1 MLARGPEGKA
11 PAASALRLAS
21 EEKQGKAVSSHR
33 TPKEKREIVNLP
45 LEKIHRHPHNRT
57 IEAVSCMGLA
67 ESLKRRGL
75 LAPIRVRTVGE
86 HWNLPVGHVQLIDGE
101 RRYVAAGLAS
111 WDTIDAELVTISDE
125 AAEAEIAAANGQRE
139 QLNEIQMADRLDRL
153 QRPVQDGGA
162 GMTQT
167 AAAAEMGISQS
178 YASLLQ
184 SVAQLPECWRAAVIT
199 GEIPGSFLRPVTRFA
214 SCPEILGI
222 LWKDYEQDRNED
234 EILGILWKDYEQD
247 RNEDVEGHVNDYL
260 NWSSRKAVEQCV
272 NEVLANRTRPLRPD
286 DQCDDA
292 DWYRPDFEAESLT
305 PKELAGLQVITVP
318 GKHRPTQ
325 RCLNV
330 AAWTELQNRS
340 AGREHSGNGKS
351 KAGKSKPAKAGKPEP
366 TPAEVREAT
375 AKQDRE
381 LVAIIQRPQ
390 GLFELGLRLAMA
402 AQIRDLVVNRKGTE
416 ILNTVCHVLED
427 GTRDSAGGSY
437 LNSRVWRHEAQR
449 LMAAEHPI
457 KGTSPK
463 PLGKYPN
470 ADDYG
475 RYTLATL
482 MRSEDSLT
490 TGDRIQYYTAM
501 LLLWPQSDIIECR
514 GRLAPAGELPQV
526 WPAIAL
532 DILEALA
539 RPLGASVRQ
548 TWDAARSPASLQAR
562 LWMLAFLTAHRTTRQ
577 LARLCAELGV
587 PVSGVDKRGELAER
601 IMVTH
606 AELGLVLPQVL
617 KGGKTAGKK

>member
-1 MLARGPEGKA
+1 MGAMIRESRVQSRK

-57 IEAVSCMGLA
+57 IVSSTCMGLA
-67 ESLKRRGL
+67 ESLRRRGL
-75 LAPIRVRTVGE
+75 LTPIRVRTVGE
-86 HWNLPVGHVQLIDGE
+86 HWDLPVGHVQLIDGE
-101 RRYVAAGLAS
+101 RRYVAAGLAG

-125 AAEAEIAAANGQRE
+125 AAEAEIAATNGQRE
-139 QLNEIQMADRLDRL
+139 ALNEIQMADRLAHL
-153 QRPVQDGGA
+153 QRPVPDGGA
-162 GMTQT
+162 GLTQT

-184 SVAQLPECWRAAVIT
+184 SVAQLPECWRSAVIT

-234 EILGILWKDYEQD
+234 
-247 RNEDVEGHVNDYL
+247 VEGHVNDYL
-260 NWSSRKAVEQCV
+260 NWSSRKAVEQAV
-272 NEVLANRTRPLRPD
+272 DDVLANRTRPLRCD
-286 DQCDDA
+286 DQFDDA
-292 DWYRPDFEAESLT
+292 DWYKPDFEAESLT

-318 GKHRPTQ
+318 GKKGPTQ

-340 AGREHSGNGKS
+340 EGREHSGHGKS
-351 KAGKSKPAKAGKPEP
+351 KAGKPSRAKAGKPEP

-375 AKQDRE
+375 TKQDRE

-390 GLFELGLRLAMA
+390 GLFELGLRWAMA
-402 AQIRDLVVNRKGTE
+402 YQICRRVVKGNGTE

-427 GTRDSAGGSY
+427 GARDSAGSSY

-449 LMAAEHPI
+449 LMAAEQPI

-490 TGDRIQYYTAM
+490 TGDRIRYYTAM
-501 LLLWPQSDIIECR
+501 LLLWPQSNIIECR

-532 DILEALA
+532 DILETLA

-548 TWDAARSPASLQAR
+548 TWDEARSPASLQPR
-562 LWMLAFLTAHRTTRQ
+562 LWMLSFLAAHRTTRQ

-606 AELGLVLPQVL
+606 EDLGLVLPQVL